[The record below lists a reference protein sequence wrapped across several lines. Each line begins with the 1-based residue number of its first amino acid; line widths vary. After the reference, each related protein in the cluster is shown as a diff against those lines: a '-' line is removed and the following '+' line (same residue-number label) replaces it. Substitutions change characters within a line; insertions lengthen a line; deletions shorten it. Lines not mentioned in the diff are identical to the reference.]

1 MKKTKKTRKTLS
13 EVLRKLFPNGE
24 SLEGAVVDGKK
35 VKSMDEWD

>member
-13 EVLRKLFPNGE
+13 DVLRELFPNGN

-35 VKSMDEWD
+35 IKSMDEGD